1 MLFFYLH
8 IYLPESLVKYR
19 ILGWKSSAY
28 WKHCI
33 VVFYYSVF
41 VVEKFKAIVFHCMWL
56 DCSFLE
62 ACRIFSVSPVLWC
75 FTKNSLL
82 CVYFHLSLWVPET
95 HVFLFC
101 KIFKNCLLLTFFLHF
116 LHPLFLEFIILMLL
130 LYDWFPNFLKYSSL
144 SWIHYSDVASIWLV
158 P

>member
-1 MLFFYLH
+1 MLLFYLH

-62 ACRIFSVSPVLWC
+62 ACTIFCVTSVMMFHKKFLVMCLFSLIFVGAR
-75 FTKNSLL
+75 NSCPFYSSKSFVVDFLPQ
-82 CVYFHLSLWVPET
+82 FSL
-95 HVFLFC
+95 
-101 KIFKNCLLLTFFLHF
+101 
-116 LHPLFLEFIILMLL
+116 
-130 LYDWFPNFLKYSSL
+130 SSL
-144 SWIHYSDVASIWLV
+144 SWIHYSDVASIWPV